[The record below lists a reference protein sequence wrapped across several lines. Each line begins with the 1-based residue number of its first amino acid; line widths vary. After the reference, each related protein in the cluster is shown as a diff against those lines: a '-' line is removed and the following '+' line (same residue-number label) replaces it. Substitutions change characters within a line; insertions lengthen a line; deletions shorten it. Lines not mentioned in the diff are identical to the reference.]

1 MAQTRERYHFIHNVF
16 AHFFKDMLDWF
27 SVSIYPRFEY
37 RVVGT
42 YDKAVEY
49 IQKTCQY
56 DRETDKPVFPALIL
70 NPSGEFGPADA
81 NAGGRQLWRYPN
93 LAPTFVK
100 RLYDPVY
107 RDANTL
113 VNAAFLRVKGEFEL
127 IMLLNSFYEYCDVRL
142 LLINMFG
149 GLDRIIYPTFFSSFI
164 ILPESFINYRYSN
177 PYTGVNYKIDWS
189 GADATNQLVKSTA
202 RNELVLPL
210 RVKPQISLTG
220 LSDGSSKYGGA
231 DKMADWRLLAT
242 VNYEMEIP
250 TYLII
255 ESDYLAENIDL
266 EIRAGSAFSLNS
278 DFGVNPPE
286 FRSLLHSHWNWGLD
300 ETSNSQLVLDPK
312 SISPIPIRGSDST
325 SDIGVFDDGV
335 YGFKTRYIHI
345 ITQVEMDSTSDIEIE
360 LPETITNQK
369 ALLVYTKYGQLDYE
383 DDYYLKDGGNTLVIR
398 KNETELE
405 VDMILELY
413 VYSGIN

>member
-1 MAQTRERYHFIHNVF
+1 MAQNRETYHFIHNVF

-27 SVSIYPRFEY
+27 SISIYPRFEY

-49 IQKTCQY
+49 LQKVCQY

-93 LAPTFVK
+93 LAPTFIK

-177 PYTGVNYKIDWS
+177 PDTGLKYKIDWS
-189 GADATNQLVKSTA
+189 GADATNKLVKSTA

-210 RVKPQISLTG
+210 RIKPQIALTG
-220 LSDGSSKYGGA
+220 LSDGSTKYGGA
-231 DKMADWRLLAT
+231 DRMADWRLLAT

-266 EIRAGSAFSLNS
+266 ELRAGSAFSLNS
-278 DFGVNPPE
+278 EFGVEPPE
-286 FRSLLHSHWNWGLD
+286 RRTLLHSHWNWGLD

-325 SDIGVFDDGV
+325 EEIGVFDDGD

-345 ITQVEMDSTSDIEIE
+345 ITQSEIDSTSDIEIT

-369 ALLVYTKYGQLDYE
+369 ALLVYTKFGQLDYG
-383 DDYYLKDGGNTLVIR
+383 DDYYLKSGGTILVIR
-398 KNETELE
+398 KDETELE
-405 VDMILELY
+405 VDMVLELY
-413 VYSGIN
+413 VYSGIK

>member
-1 MAQTRERYHFIHNVF
+1 MAQNRETYHFIHNVF

-49 IQKTCQY
+49 IQKNCQY
-56 DRETDKPVFPALIL
+56 DRETDKPIFPALIL

-81 NAGGRQLWRYPN
+81 SAGGKQLWRYPN
-93 LAPTFVK
+93 LAPTFIK

-127 IMLLNSFYEYCDVRL
+127 IMLLNSFYEYCDIRL

-189 GADATNQLVKSTA
+189 GADATNKLVKSTA

-210 RVKPQISLTG
+210 RIKPQISLTG
-220 LSDGSSKYGGA
+220 LSDGSSRYGGA
-231 DKMADWRLLAT
+231 DRMADWRLLAT

-255 ESDYLAENIDL
+255 ESDYLAENIDVEL
-266 EIRAGSAFSLNS
+266 RAGSAFSLNS

-286 FRSLLHSHWNWGLD
+286 SRTLIHSHWNWGLD

-325 SDIGVFDDGV
+325 AEVGIFDVGD

-345 ITQVEMDSTSDIEIE
+345 VTHAEIDSTSDIEIA

-369 ALLVYTKYGQLDYE
+369 ALLVYTKFGQLDYV
-383 DDYYLKDGGNTLVIR
+383 DDYYLKSGGTILVIR
-398 KNETELE
+398 KDVTELE
-405 VDMILELY
+405 VDMVLELY